1 MCSHKLCYG
10 PCKEK
15 NPNIREYYG
24 SGCVGPGLTQN
35 FFRGKS
41 SQNSPK
47 PVGIFWSSIPCVF
60 YLYICIAKSCWLL
73 WFECSVHMSVMD
85 FQKKTGWMENG
96 WGELYPIFLG
106 FLNFVNFG
114 KPLSLITCHL
124 RLASKY
130 TPVVILALRPNGFI
144 HVLNETYHRA
154 SRLCVNE
161 RFSPTSMTCSF
172 IGWAALLLRYV
183 RRSIQHTRWH
193 YVLKPDTEWS
203 DYIPYVQRE
212 KAKVVWTGLGE
223 ECGFTTTR

>member
-1 MCSHKLCYG
+1 MMCSHKLCYG
-10 PCKEK
+10 FCKEK

-47 PVGIFWSSIPCVF
+47 PVVICWSSIPCVF
-60 YLYICIAKSCWLL
+60 YLYICIAKSFWLL
-73 WFECSVHMSVMD
+73 WFECSVHMSVMG
-85 FQKKTGWMENG
+85 FHKKTVGWRMG
-96 WGELYPIFLG
+96 GVSSIQFFWD

-172 IGWAALLLRYV
+172 IGCTALLLRYV
-183 RRSIQHTRWH
+183 RRFTPCTRWH
-193 YVLKPDTEWS
+193 YLLKGGWKEGRKYFIWQ
-203 DYIPYVQRE
+203 IIHNIMV
-212 KAKVVWTGLGE
+212 
-223 ECGFTTTR
+223 FTIQ